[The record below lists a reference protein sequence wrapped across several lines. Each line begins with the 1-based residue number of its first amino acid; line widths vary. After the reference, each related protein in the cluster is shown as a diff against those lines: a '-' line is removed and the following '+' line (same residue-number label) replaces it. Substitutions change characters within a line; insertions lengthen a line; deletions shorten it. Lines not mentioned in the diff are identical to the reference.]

1 MQKVLL
7 GTKDLRQNKGHF
19 LWESFEVLLV
29 GYNVTIIVISLLNLP
44 DLIVSQCLY

>member
-7 GTKDLRQNKGHF
+7 GTKDLGQNKGYF
-19 LWESFEVLLV
+19 LWESFKVLV

-44 DLIVSQCLY
+44 DLIVSQCLS